1 MTQRLFIAIYPP
13 AAAVADLAAVAA
25 QLPFSRPHAEGL
37 SLRPVPP
44 EQWHVTVAFLGI
56 LDDAQAAAAQAAMR
70 AAAAGTVRAPR
81 LRLTG
86 GGRFDNGRAGAAWT
100 GLDGDL
106 DVLHDLA
113 TRLRDA
119 LAGVGVPFDARP
131 YQPHLTLA
139 RPGDRLDADQWRE
152 VLERLD
158 AYAGPAWPAPA
169 LSLMRSDHPV
179 SNHYTEIFAAALPRG

>member
-25 QLPFSRPHAEGL
+25 QLPFSRPHAGGL

-44 EQWHVTVAFLGI
+44 EQWHVTVAFLGT
-56 LDDAQAAAAQAAMR
+56 LDDAQTAAAQTAMR
-70 AAAAGTVRAPR
+70 AAAAGTVRTPR

-100 GLDGDL
+100 GLDGDV
-106 DVLHDLA
+106 DALHDLTA
-113 TRLRDA
+113 RLRGLLTA
-119 LAGVGVPFDARP
+119 AGVPFDARP

-139 RPGDRLDADQWRE
+139 RPGDRLGPDQWRE
-152 VLERLD
+152 VLDRLD
-158 AYAGPAWPAPA
+158 AYAGPAWPAAA

-179 SNHYTEIFAAALPRG
+179 GNHYTEICTAPLPRG